1 MTSSPIKQL
10 SYTALL
16 IMSILWVFTSCSK
29 IGTKPNAVLATTT
42 GNDSTVVVDSLPS
55 FNSPSGIAVD
65 ATGNIYVAD
74 YGNNLIRK
82 ITSAGLVSTLAGSGT
97 QGSANGSGVLASFTR
112 PAGVAVDAS
121 GNLYIADSGN
131 NLIREIT
138 PAGLVSTLAGTSDT
152 TGAIINGAAATATFN
167 DPVGVAL
174 DASNNVLV
182 ADAANSLIRKITT
195 GGIVSIFAGVVDTST
210 TSGTTPLSL
219 LLNPTGVTV
228 DGTGNV
234 FVAGYLSNT
243 ILEASP
249 AGTLN
254 IFAGTGQPGATN
266 GAGSSAS
273 FYLPTSV
280 ALDAA
285 DNVYVADATNNL
297 IRKITPAGVV
307 STFAGSGAV
316 GDIDSTGTAASFNGP
331 SGLAVDAAGNVYVA
345 DTDNDLIRKITPAGV
360 VSTIAGNGEPGSKN
374 GIAVARRNKKPLK
387 NTSRARFSMLYKK
400 RTY

>member
-1 MTSSPIKQL
+1 
-10 SYTALL
+10 
-16 IMSILWVFTSCSK
+16 
-29 IGTKPNAVLATTT
+29 
-42 GNDSTVVVDSLPS
+42 
-55 FNSPSGIAVD
+55 
-65 ATGNIYVAD
+65 
-74 YGNNLIRK
+74 
-82 ITSAGLVSTLAGSGT
+82 
-97 QGSANGSGVLASFTR
+97 
-112 PAGVAVDAS
+112 
-121 GNLYIADSGN
+121 
-131 NLIREIT
+131 
-138 PAGLVSTLAGTSDT
+138 
-152 TGAIINGAAATATFN
+152 
-167 DPVGVAL
+167 
-174 DASNNVLV
+174 V

-195 GGIVSIFAGVVDTST
+195 GGIVSIFAGTVDTST
-210 TSGTTPLSL
+210 TSGTTSQSL

-243 ILEASP
+243 ILEVNP
-249 AGTLN
+249 AGTIN
-254 IFAGTGQPGATN
+254 IFAGTGQTGATN

-285 DNVYVADATNNL
+285 DNVYVADAVNNL

-307 STFAGSGAV
+307 STLAGSGAV
-316 GDIDSTGTAASFNGP
+316 GAIDSTGTAASFNGP

-387 NTSRARFSMLYKK
+387 YTSRTRFSMLYKK
-400 RTY
+400 KAY